1 MIYKIEPEYETK
13 VLEYL
18 SDKQGQWTSLWERH
32 FEGKPEHMDTTDVSY
47 AFPKDYPF
55 ILQITIMRRLYRKG
69 LIGGCDC
76 GCRGDFEI
84 TDTGLGVLGKVRYT
98 KYTGY

>member
-13 VLEYL
+13 ALEYL
-18 SDKQGQWTSLWERH
+18 SDKQGQWTCIWFRY
-32 FEGKPEHMDTTDVSY
+32 FEMIPQSFTNDVSY
-47 AFPKDYPF
+47 AFPHGYPH
-55 ILQITIMRRLYRKG
+55 ILQMAIMRRLYRKG

-84 TDTGLGVLGKVRYT
+84 TDKGLEVLGKVRYT